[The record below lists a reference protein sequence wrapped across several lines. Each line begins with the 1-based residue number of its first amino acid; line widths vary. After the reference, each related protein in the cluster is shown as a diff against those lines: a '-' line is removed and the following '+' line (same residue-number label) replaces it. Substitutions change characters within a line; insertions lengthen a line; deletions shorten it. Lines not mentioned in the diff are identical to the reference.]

1 MIGVLV
7 MKSKIQ
13 IKYLNE
19 KCRIVKGSDGAFAFD
34 VIANIEEPITVKCG
48 EMVSIPLGIKVDT
61 CKKSIGVFLMMR
73 SGLAFKRG
81 LMLVNSVGL
90 LDNDFRGEYIA
101 GIWNTGRVGDYTIE
115 PYERIGQIAF
125 MENVDVEIEE
135 VDELNET
142 ARGEGGFGHSG
153 SKVEDIFNKF
163 LDNPKEDYPEASKE
177 ENKSETVGSAFNK
190 FLNGTDKDDDRYVF
204 WQG

>member
-1 MIGVLV
+1 MVL
-7 MKSKIQ
+7 KNKIQ
-13 IKYLNE
+13 IQYLNE
-19 KCRIVKGSDGAFAFD
+19 KCKIVKGSDGAFAFD
-34 VIANIEEPITVKCG
+34 VIANIKEPITVKCG

-73 SGLAFKRG
+73 SGLAFKKG

-90 LDNDFRGEYIA
+90 LDNDFRGEYMA

-135 VDELNET
+135 VEQLNET
-142 ARGEGGFGHSG
+142 ERGEGGFGHSG

-163 LDNPKEDYPEASKE
+163 LDGPKEDYPEASKTE

>member
-1 MIGVLV
+1 
-7 MKSKIQ
+7 MKNKIQ
-13 IKYLNE
+13 IQYLNE
-19 KCRIVKGSDGAFAFD
+19 KCKIVKGSDGAFAFD

-48 EMVSIPLGIKVDT
+48 ELVSIPLGIKIDT
-61 CKKSIGVFLMMR
+61 CKKSIGVFLLMR
-73 SGLAFKRG
+73 SGLAFKKG

-135 VDELNET
+135 VEKLSET

-163 LDNPKEDYPEASKE
+163 LDGPKEDYPEASKTE

>member
-1 MIGVLV
+1 MGVMVL
-7 MKSKIQ
+7 KSKIQ
-13 IKYLNE
+13 IQYLNE

-34 VIANIEEPITVKCG
+34 VIANIEEPITVKSG
-48 EMVSIPLGIKVDT
+48 EMVSIPLGIKIDT
-61 CKKSIGVFLMMR
+61 CKKSIGVFLLMR
-73 SGLAFKRG
+73 SGLAFKKG

-90 LDNDFRGEYIA
+90 LDNDFRGEYMA

-135 VDELNET
+135 VDKLNET
-142 ARGEGGFGHSG
+142 ERGEGGFGHSG

-163 LDNPKEDYPEASKE
+163 LDGPKEDYPEVSKTE

>member
-1 MIGVLV
+1 ML
-7 MKSKIQ
+7 KSKIQ
-13 IKYLNE
+13 IQYLNDE
-19 KCRIVKGSDGAFAFD
+19 CRLVKGSEGAFAFD
-34 VIANIEEPITVKCG
+34 VIANIKEPITVKCG
-48 EMVSIPLGIKVDT
+48 EMVSIPLGIKIDT

-135 VDELNET
+135 VEQLNET
-142 ARGEGGFGHSG
+142 VRGEGGFGHSG

-163 LDNPKEDYPEASKE
+163 LDGPKEDYPEASKTE

>member
-1 MIGVLV
+1 
-7 MKSKIQ
+7 MKNKIQ
-13 IKYLNE
+13 IQYLNE
-19 KCRIVKGSDGAFAFD
+19 KCKIVKGSDGAFAFD
-34 VIANIEEPITVKCG
+34 VIANIKEPITVKCG

-73 SGLAFKRG
+73 SGLAFKKG

-90 LDNDFRGEYIA
+90 LDNDFRGEYMA

-135 VDELNET
+135 VEQLNET
-142 ARGEGGFGHSG
+142 ERGEGGFGHSG

-163 LDNPKEDYPEASKE
+163 LDGPKEDYPEASKTEASKTE

>member
-1 MIGVLV
+1 
-7 MKSKIQ
+7 MKNKIQ
-13 IKYLNE
+13 IQYLNE
-19 KCRIVKGSDGAFAFD
+19 KCKIVKGSDGAFAFD
-34 VIANIEEPITVKCG
+34 VIANIKEPITVKCG

-73 SGLAFKRG
+73 SGLAFKKG

-90 LDNDFRGEYIA
+90 LDNDFRGEYMA

-135 VDELNET
+135 VEQLNET
-142 ARGEGGFGHSG
+142 ERGEGGFGHSG

-163 LDNPKEDYPEASKE
+163 LDGPKEDYPEASKTE

>member
-1 MIGVLV
+1 ML
-7 MKSKIQ
+7 KSKIQ
-13 IKYLNE
+13 IQYLND
-19 KCRIVKGSDGAFAFD
+19 KCRLVKGSEGAFAFD

-135 VDELNET
+135 VNELNET
-142 ARGEGGFGHSG
+142 ARGDGGFGHSG

-163 LDNPKEDYPEASKE
+163 LDSPKEDYHEASKSE
-177 ENKSETVGSAFNK
+177 DNKGETVGSAFNK

>member
-1 MIGVLV
+1 
-7 MKSKIQ
+7 
-13 IKYLNE
+13 
-19 KCRIVKGSDGAFAFD
+19 
-34 VIANIEEPITVKCG
+34 
-48 EMVSIPLGIKVDT
+48 MVSIPLGIKVDT

-73 SGLAFKRG
+73 SGLAFKKG

-90 LDNDFRGEYIA
+90 LDNDFRGEYMA

-135 VDELNET
+135 VEQLNET
-142 ARGEGGFGHSG
+142 ERGEGGFGHSG
-153 SKVEDIFNKF
+153 SKVED
-163 LDNPKEDYPEASKE
+163 LVKESSEEHLVEEKVV
-177 ENKSETVGSAFNK
+177 ENKE
-190 FLNGTDKDDDRYVF
+190 DDRYIF

>member
-1 MIGVLV
+1 ML
-7 MKSKIQ
+7 KSKIQ
-13 IKYLNE
+13 IQYLND
-19 KCRIVKGSDGAFAFD
+19 KCRLVKGSEGAFAFD
-34 VIANIEEPITVKCG
+34 VIANIKEPITVKCG
-48 EMVSIPLGIKVDT
+48 EMVSIPLGIKIDT

-135 VDELNET
+135 VEKLNET
-142 ARGEGGFGHSG
+142 ARGAGGFGHSG
-153 SKVEDIFNKF
+153 NKVEDLFNKF
-163 LDNPKEDYPEASKE
+163 LDSPKEDYPEVSKTE
-177 ENKSETVGSAFNK
+177 ENKGETVGSVFNK